1 MLDDDWKNLR
11 IKLTNTFT
19 TGKMKMMLPLVDECA
34 QRLHKVLSDISDE
47 SFDVRDLS
55 ARFTTD
61 VIGSCAFGLET
72 GCLENP
78 DNEFRSMAKKVF
90 RFR

>member
-1 MLDDDWKNLR
+1 
-11 IKLTNTFT
+11 
-19 TGKMKMMLPLVDECA
+19 MKMMFPLVEECA
-34 QRLHKVLSDISDE
+34 QKMHQVLTATSE
-47 SFDVRDLS
+47 ELFDMKDLA

-78 DNEFRSMAKKVF
+78 DNAFRNMAKRIF
-90 RFR
+90 RFRYATYKIP